1 LSLLSL
7 ITSLDE
13 SGVLLSEFGY
23 VALDHLEASISSKD
37 FVQGVGD
44 AILVQ
49 LVFMLEESLLLAW
62 VHDNNAWHVT
72 LLKLENTGEVG
83 LHRHVE
89 AHEVKGDSTLDLAR
103 EKVLDVVHFQ
113 NDGLVRLTSL
123 GHEINDAEDTVL
135 LQANIVCTIFAEEGH
150 WFGEPWF
157 ASARLDILVVSS
169 RNHEGL
175 RVDVD
180 EFEQS
185 CVAIIVSIID
195 DRFFLT
201 LLEDLEGGEFS
212 DLVLA
217 HKRVLI

>member
-1 LSLLSL
+1 M
-7 ITSLDE
+7 
-13 SGVLLSEFGY
+13 LLSEFGY
-23 VALDHLEASISSKD
+23 VALDHLEASIASEN

-103 EKVLDVVHFQ
+103 EKVLDVVHLQ
-113 NDGLVRLTSL
+113 NDGLVRLASL
-123 GHEINDAEDTVL
+123 GHEINDAEDAVL
-135 LQANIVCTIFAEEGH
+135 LQANIVCTIFAEVGH

-157 ASARLDILVVSS
+157 ASARLDILIFSS

-185 CVAIIVSIID
+185 CVAIIVSVIN
-195 DRFFLT
+195 DRFLLA
-201 LLEDLEGGEFS
+201 LLEDLEGGEFG
-212 DLVLA
+212 DLVLFQ
-217 HKRVLI
+217 KSVLI